1 MLRIVTKILLVLNVK
16 GNIMSVFVLIPL
28 MKVVQNMIAKVI
40 KNNKRISLDDGKWKV
55 GDKTEK
61 DDKSFLN
68 AGTAQKPFGN
78 DEIKKELENV
88 DIVINTLNHEKI
100 SVNTLLSDICL
111 PINSQEK
118 NFCKQN
124 YKHLSNL
131 NFADNNT
138 KSKTLEIDALIGRD
152 YYWSYVCDET
162 GRSESG
168 PVVLLTKLG
177 YDLSGPIKRKKNQ
190 SNKHV
195 NIIHSHAILKHYESK
210 PELIDTNI
218 FWNNEKIG
226 TENLKDDVIK
236 NAVDSFVKKE
246 FNDNEKF
253 ENHIFKSFCE
263 NVKFVDG
270 NYW

>member
-1 MLRIVTKILLVLNVK
+1 
-16 GNIMSVFVLIPL
+16 MSVFVLIPL
-28 MKVVQNMIAKVI
+28 RKVVQSMVAKVI
-40 KNNKRISLDDGKWKV
+40 KNNKRISLDDAKWKV

-61 DDKSFLN
+61 DNKNFLN

-100 SVNTLLSDICL
+100 SVNTLSDICL

-124 YKHLSNL
+124 HKHLSNGT
-131 NFADNNT
+131 FADNNT
-138 KSKTLEIDALIGRD
+138 KSKALEIDALIGRD

-168 PVVLLTKLG
+168 PVVLLTKFG

-195 NIIHSHAILKHYESK
+195 NIIY
-210 PELIDTNI
+210 
-218 FWNNEKIG
+218 
-226 TENLKDDVIK
+226 
-236 NAVDSFVKKE
+236 SFPC
-246 FNDNEKF
+246 
-253 ENHIFKSFCE
+253 HT
-263 NVKFVDG
+263 
-270 NYW
+270 